1 MTNHDKPTNANL
13 ILKIEALT
21 KENAELKLRLARA
34 ERQLPTDDR
43 TRKKQ
48 FIEHHLERLGVIHS
62 QKNVGSKQSQ
72 GA

>member
-13 ILKIEALT
+13 LLKIEALT
-21 KENAELKLRLARA
+21 KENSELKLRLARA

-48 FIEHHLERLGVIHS
+48 FVDHALERLGVIHS
-62 QKNVGSKQSQ
+62 RNNFKDSESQ